1 MVHIEISFLLKWTQ
15 KQKNVRIKV
24 MYLYNNEVSENE
36 SKKKIPFKIVSKV
49 KYQKKKKIKIPRNNF
64 NQGGEK
70 SIC

>member
-24 MYLYNNEVSENE
+24 MYLYKNEVSENE

-49 KYQKKKKIKIPRNNF
+49 KYQKKKN
-64 NQGGEK
+64 
-70 SIC
+70 

>member
-1 MVHIEISFLLKWTQ
+1 MVHIEISFLLIWTQ

-36 SKKKIPFKIVSKV
+36 SIKKFHLKLSKV
-49 KYQKKKKIKIPRNNF
+49 KYQKKKKIKMPRNNF